1 MFKIWQVWKHELSLE
16 LIHHKFTDVQRAS
29 WRPKFI
35 FQMIENSKFVFLVV
49 YVSLYRSLHYAKTLR
64 LLFMTSVTVSNKVV
78 ICNMF
83 RKNCLFNNSYN
94 SVCDNIKMLQG
105 SVSLVSWYLNIVLWK
120 WRNNLCSSLKNPCR
134 LLCFDIYL
142 AEKIP
147 PPTNTRPKIKTQ
159 MPKKPILSK
168 KTTRK

>member
-1 MFKIWQVWKHELSLE
+1 MIFFISTYYVFSEHLWKFCHILYRAGSCRIWGPSCNIGTTEQGHTKPMFKIWQVWKHELSLE

-49 YVSLYRSLHYAKTLR
+49 YVSLYLSLHYAKTLR

-83 RKNCLFNNSYN
+83 RKNCLFNK
-94 SVCDNIKMLQG
+94 I
-105 SVSLVSWYLNIVLWK
+105 
-120 WRNNLCSSLKNPCR
+120 
-134 LLCFDIYL
+134 IYL
-142 AEKIP
+142 VH
-147 PPTNTRPKIKTQ
+147 NY
-159 MPKKPILSK
+159 L
-168 KTTRK
+168 